1 MFVKVAPSRPATRR
15 FFPIRDKTPR
25 KGAHVEPR
33 APEEASF
40 RVVTYNIHKCRGL
53 DGRVRPQRIV
63 DILREVNADI
73 IALQEVWNI
82 DTSRRDKNQTRFI
95 AEELGLHYAFG
106 ENRRLKGSGY
116 GNAVL
121 SRHPIIMVENY
132 DLSHAQREERG
143 CLRADIALPNSPVLH
158 FYNVHLGTAYLER
171 RHQGRKLV
179 ESDIL
184 TRLDVTGPRILLGD
198 FNEWLPGL
206 SSRLFREHFGS
217 VDLRVHLRLRRTY
230 PGAFP
235 FLYLDHIY
243 FDDSLEL
250 MRAAVYRT
258 RRTLLASDH
267 LPLVADFHLRNTDR
281 NRSRAI
287 RENIDDLGR
296 PLGGLNPKHSSDW
309 QETLESPPQAALPV

>member
-1 MFVKVAPSRPATRR
+1 MPGKIAPNRPGARRPFSIKGKTARTR
-15 FFPIRDKTPR
+15 
-25 KGAHVEPR
+25 HLEPR
-33 APEEASF
+33 SPGEASF
-40 RVVTYNIHKCRGL
+40 RIVTYNIHKCRGL
-53 DGRVRPQRIV
+53 DGLVRPQRIV
-63 DILREVNADI
+63 DILREINADL

-82 DTSRRDKNQTRFI
+82 DHRLRDKNQTRFI

-116 GNAVL
+116 GNATL
-121 SRHPIIMVENY
+121 SRLPFIMVENY

-143 CLRADIALPNSPVLH
+143 CLRADIALSNARVLH
-158 FYNVHLGTAYLER
+158 VYNVHLGTAYLER
-171 RHQGRKLV
+171 RHQGRKLM
-179 ESDIL
+179 ESDTL

-217 VDLRVHLRLRRTY
+217 VDLRTYLGRRRTY

-250 MRAAVYRT
+250 KRATVYRT
-258 RRTLLASDH
+258 GRTLLASDH
-267 LPLVADFHLRNTDR
+267 LPLVADFHLKST
-281 NRSRAI
+281 
-287 RENIDDLGR
+287 
-296 PLGGLNPKHSSDW
+296 
-309 QETLESPPQAALPV
+309 